1 MNPDEANSPAA
12 MPLAAGR
19 AGEADPYGWVE
30 RCVWTERMV
39 DALRRGGPE
48 GGRWFAMQDKV
59 FASRTLR
66 LAYAQVA
73 ANDGAPGIDGVTVEA
88 FGERLELEIARL
100 QTAWQAKTYR
110 PAAVRRVWIPKPGTG
125 EQRPLGIP
133 TVADRVVQTALRM
146 VIEPIFEVG
155 FSEQSYGF
163 RPGRSA
169 HGALRAT
176 LDHLNAGLV
185 HVVDADLKGYF
196 DTIPHDQIMARV
208 RRKISDGRV
217 LDLIESFLKA
227 KVMDGMEEHEPDAG
241 TPQGGVISPLL
252 ANIYLDDLDHLMAG
266 QGWAMVRY
274 ADDFVVLCRSRIEAE
289 RALEFVRQWTVKA
302 GLTLHPTKTRLA
314 DLSEPRSFIDFLGFR
329 FQRQIDQDGTHRF
342 LRLVRPKSRR
352 KVEDVI
358 RQRTRRTAGES
369 MDSIITGLNHAL
381 RGWFAY
387 FRSVHWT
394 VHKKLDQMVRR
405 RLRAI
410 MEKNRGV
417 TSWGGGSAHTHWP
430 NDHFADRGLFSL
442 EAAHRN
448 SIHSPRGT
456 R

>member
-1 MNPDEANSPAA
+1 MSDVVKTPEA
-12 MPLAAGR
+12 MPSAASR

-59 FASRTLR
+59 FAARTLR
-66 LAYAQVA
+66 QAYASVA
-73 ANDGAPGIDGVTVEA
+73 SNAGAPGIDGVTVDD
-88 FGERLELEIARL
+88 FGGRLESEIARL
-100 QTAWQAKTYR
+100 HGAWQAKTYR
-110 PAAVRRVWIPKPGTG
+110 PQAVRRVHIPKPGTS
-125 EQRPLGIP
+125 ETRPLGIP

-155 FSEQSYGF
+155 FSGNSYGF

-169 HGALRAT
+169 HDALRAT
-176 LDHLNAGLV
+176 LDHLKAGLV

-196 DTIPHDQIMARV
+196 DTIPHDQIMGRV

-217 LDLIESFLKA
+217 LDLIESLLKA
-227 KVMDGMEEHEPDAG
+227 KVMEGMEAHEPDAG

-266 QGWAMVRY
+266 RGWAMVRY
-274 ADDFVVLCRSRIEAE
+274 ADDFVILCRSREEAE
-289 RALEFVRQWTVKA
+289 RALASVRAWTVEA
-302 GLTLHPTKTRLA
+302 GLTLHPTKTRLV
-314 DLSEPRSFIDFLGFR
+314 DLSEHRSFIDFLGFR
-329 FQRQIDQDGTHRF
+329 FQRQIDRDGTHRF

-352 KVEDVI
+352 KIEEAI
-358 RQRTRRTAGES
+358 RQRTRRAAGES
-369 MDSIITGLNHAL
+369 MADIIAGLNQAL
-381 RGWFAY
+381 RGWYAY
-387 FRSVHWT
+387 FRSVHRT
-394 VHKKLDQMVRR
+394 IHVRIDQMTRR

-410 MEKNRGV
+410 LQKNRGV
-417 TSWGGGSAHTHWP
+417 TSWGGGQAHNRWP
-430 NDHFADRGLFSL
+430 NGYFTERGLFSL
-442 EAAHRN
+442 EAAHVN